1 MQKVK
6 TLVLLLLMAATAACG
21 GTRAQ
26 VIEDQPTLAVPPVP
40 PRTIEPQP
48 ATEPTVIPPVPDLS
62 PTPAPPPKTR
72 AAAPKTNDTTKPEP
86 KPEAPPEAA
95 AAAGTSSPPPVEPLR
110 TPTTPSGP
118 EAMRQIQESLL
129 RTDNVLSRVD
139 YQKLTPDSRATY
151 DAAKNFKLQAEEAL
165 KKDDINQAR
174 AFAQRAENIARKLEP
189 R

>member
-6 TLVLLLLMAATAACG
+6 ALVLLLLMAATAACG

-26 VIEDQPTLAVPPVP
+26 IIEDQPTLVVPPVP

-48 ATEPTVIPPVPDLS
+48 ATEPAVIPPVPDLS

-72 AAAPKTNDTTKPEP
+72 AAAPKTNDTKPEP
-86 KPEAPPEAA
+86 KPEAAPEAA
-95 AAAGTSSPPPVEPLR
+95 ASVGAASPPPVEPLR

-151 DAAKNFKLQAEEAL
+151 DAAKGFKQQAEEAL

-174 AFAQRAENIARKLEP
+174 AFALRAENIAKKLEP